1 MTAEAPRTVQNR
13 WRDADGAHLSL
24 FCWVEQVTEHP
35 EHGALSSRL
44 HQYGQILG
52 RGPDV
57 LYVRFLG
64 EGHLISLPPQLLRLL
79 PHEPRQ
85 RWS

>member
-1 MTAEAPRTVQNR
+1 VTAEAPRTVQDR
-13 WRDADGAHLSL
+13 WCDADGAHLSL

-35 EHGALSSRL
+35 ERGALPSRL
-44 HQYGQILG
+44 HQYGQVLG

-57 LYVRFLG
+57 LYVRFHG

-79 PHEPRQ
+79 PHEPHQ
-85 RWS
+85 HWS